1 MRPNSPSAFFT
12 SVVFHLLVLVVGVAL
27 TLWLNRAPEI
37 QPFVFETVDV
47 AELMEP
53 AETPPPQI
61 TVVVP
66 QIVAPA
72 PSPSPPQPAPRP
84 PPTPQPQPPPQP
96 APAPRPPPPAPTPT
110 PAPEPPR
117 TVSYEEF
124 VRQQARQLERNQ
136 RVPEPRPVA
145 VPRIDTTAITRDLQE
160 FARRQTAPGTTAA
173 QLRELDAYI
182 ARLIAALRAAHQKPD
197 GLSELLSAKVSFHIA
212 ADGTLSNVR
221 LTRSSGDAAFDSSVI
236 EAFSRVRTV
245 GPVPGRRSYTWE
257 LTFRMREG

>member
-1 MRPNSPSAFFT
+1 MRPHSPSAFFA
-12 SVVFHLLVLVVGVAL
+12 SLVLHLLVLAAGVVLA
-27 TLWLNRAPEI
+27 LWLNRAPEI
-37 QPFVFETVDV
+37 QPFVFETVD
-47 AELMEP
+47 ASEIAPP
-53 AETPPPQI
+53 AEAAPPQIAVVVPPPAAPTPPP
-61 TVVVP
+61 
-66 QIVAPA
+66 A
-72 PSPSPPQPAPRP
+72 APRP
-84 PPTPQPQPPPQP
+84 PPPQPQPPPP
-96 APAPRPPPPAPTPT
+96 APPPAAPAPRQPPPTT

-124 VRQQARQLERNQ
+124 VRQQSRQLERNQ

-221 LTRSSGDAAFDSSVI
+221 VVRSSGDAAFDRSVTQ
-236 EAFSRVRTV
+236 AFAAVRSI